1 LNNFFKRSLT
11 GIVFVLVLGGGI
23 LINSFTFFALIGV
36 IIGLGLWEFY
46 KLMAPTQLSANKL
59 PGLTIGLLF
68 FCLICLYSIGY
79 IEINL
84 FWVIVPLISVVFVL
98 ELYRKHDYPFQ
109 NIAITLFGVLYVV
122 VPLSLLVLI
131 GFPERSVSGYESKVI
146 MGFFFLLWS
155 NDTGAYLTGISIGK
169 HPMFPRISP
178 KKSWEGFTGGLVFTL
193 LVAFIISKYF
203 TELQRMDWMIIAVII
218 CIFGVWGDLIESML
232 KRSLQIK
239 DSGNILPGHGG
250 ILDRFDSVL
259 FSAPI
264 VFVYLQLKNL
274 MLF

>member
-1 LNNFFKRSLT
+1 M
-11 GIVFVLVLGGGI
+11 LVLGGAILVNAVTFFTLMAVVVTLGI
-23 LINSFTFFALIGV
+23 LEFYRLIDATQLKANKALGVATSLLLLAITCLYAIGYSN
-36 IIGLGLWEFY
+36 IGL
-46 KLMAPTQLSANKL
+46 
-59 PGLTIGLLF
+59 
-68 FCLICLYSIGY
+68 
-79 IEINL
+79 
-84 FWVIVPLISVVFVL
+84 FWIIVPLISAVFVA
-98 ELYRKHDYPFQ
+98 ELYRKHSAPFQ
-109 NIAITLFGVLYVV
+109 NIAITLFGVLYIA
-122 VPLSLLVLI
+122 VPFSLLILF
-131 GFPERSVSGYESKVI
+131 GFSEQTFSGYQPTLVI
-146 MGFFFLLWS
+146 GFFFLLWA

-178 KKSWEGFTGGLVFTL
+178 KKSWEGFVGGLFFTQ

-203 TELQRMDWMIIAVII
+203 VALQMIDWIVIAFII

-232 KRSLQIK
+232 KRSLNIK

>member
-1 LNNFFKRSLT
+1 LNNFYRRSIT
-11 GIVFVLVLGGGI
+11 GIAFVLVLGGAI
-23 LINSFTFFALIGV
+23 LINPFTFFALIIV
-36 IIGLGLWEFY
+36 IVALGIAEFY
-46 KLMAPTQLSANKL
+46 RLIDGTGLKANKVL
-59 PGLTIGLLF
+59 GMATGILF
-68 FCLICLYSIGY
+68 LVTSCLYATGA
-79 IEINL
+79 EVTL
-84 FWVIVPLISVVFVL
+84 FWTIVPLLSAVFVA
-98 ELYRKHDYPFQ
+98 ELYRKQSTPFQ
-109 NIAITLFGVLYVV
+109 NIAITIFGILYIA
-122 VPLSLLVLI
+122 VPFSLLVLF
-131 GFPERSVSGYESKVI
+131 GFPERTLSGYHATLV
-146 MGFFFLLWS
+146 MGFFFLLWA

-178 KKSWEGFTGGLVFTL
+178 KKSWEGFTGGLVLTL
-193 LVAFIISKYF
+193 VVAFIISKYF
-203 TELQRMDWMIIAVII
+203 ISLQLVDWIIIAIII

-232 KRSLQIK
+232 KRSLNIK